1 MKSNEQHRRNNQR
14 LKRKRNLGEMV
25 ETLQSQIPNILTEQ
39 ISSDLL
45 SRNIILRILPNQYP
59 NLPVLKGWVIATT
72 TLKTLTLVLTSFY
85 LNPKTKLHVS
95 KIQIVEPS
103 DSSTFGQNDLLDL
116 SLGTSA
122 VELSSLE
129 NVNRQFLSKYTTKI
143 IFRWRTC
150 VTGCPHLHNSK
161 TTYASKGSFNIDH
174 LDISKLLPPI
184 KISGAS
190 VASPKISLSDSSYT
204 ESKNQTPDEVSTLFK
219 GTDDDFERVLS
230 GLLIFELS
238 ELNDKIVA
246 FTIDDCE
253 IIENRSTNVNT
264 NGLDLAAPGA

>member
-1 MKSNEQHRRNNQR
+1 MKRSRQFLQQLKHCQYIQQQQRHPTIYFSSHSKTNTTSNYNNYQCDHYEIPRYEYKLSYNDFNSTKRKLNPIDTMKEIQPVGHYRFSGTIPLKSNEQHRKNNQR

-25 ETLQSQIPNILTEQ
+25 ETLQAQIPNILTQQ

-45 SRNIILRILPNQYP
+45 SRNIILRILPNQFP

-103 DSSTFGQNDLLDL
+103 DSSTLGQNDLLDL

-129 NVNRQFLSKYTTKI
+129 NVNRQFLS
-143 IFRWRTC
+143 RR
-150 VTGCPHLHNSK
+150 
-161 TTYASKGSFNIDH
+161 
-174 LDISKLLPPI
+174 
-184 KISGAS
+184 
-190 VASPKISLSDSSYT
+190 
-204 ESKNQTPDEVSTLFK
+204 
-219 GTDDDFERVLS
+219 
-230 GLLIFELS
+230 
-238 ELNDKIVA
+238 
-246 FTIDDCE
+246 
-253 IIENRSTNVNT
+253 
-264 NGLDLAAPGA
+264 